1 MKFTRVLLVAAIAVL
16 TFASCK
22 NFKGSSNLKSDSD
35 SASYYLGVSVG
46 LSLKQF
52 DLPAFNNEVFSK
64 SIQEVLNSKDSKY
77 DMQKV
82 DNFLRNY
89 FSKLQIQQGEKNLKA
104 GQEFLAKNKTR
115 TGVIT
120 TASGLQ
126 YEVLKEGN
134 GALPKVDDMVSV
146 QYKGTLIDGSTFDSS
161 YDRGQPAKF
170 PVNQVIPAW
179 TEILQLMKV
188 GSKYKIYVPSEL
200 GYGQNPRAGGKIKAN
215 MALVFE
221 IELLS
226 IDPKQAEPSKAD
238 IKKQI
243 IKKK

>member
-1 MKFTRVLLVAAIAVL
+1 MKFTRVLFVTAIAVL

-22 NFKGSSNLKSDSD
+22 NFKGSANLKSDSD
-35 SASYYLGVSVG
+35 SASYYLGLSVG
-46 LSLKQF
+46 QSLKQF
-52 DLPAFNNEVFSK
+52 DLPSFNNEVFSK
-64 SIQEVLNSKDSKY
+64 AVQEVLNNKDSKF
-77 DMQKV
+77 DAQKV

-89 FSKLQIQQGEKNLKA
+89 FTKLQTQQGEKNQKA
-104 GQEFLAKNKTR
+104 GEEFLAKNKTR
-115 TGVIT
+115 SGVTT

-134 GALPKVDDMVSV
+134 GPMPKADDMVSV

-179 TEILQLMKV
+179 TEVLQLMKV
-188 GSKYKIYVPSEL
+188 GSKYKIYVPSQL
-200 GYGQNPRAGGKIKAN
+200 GYGANPRPGGKIKAN

-226 IDPKQAEPSKAD
+226 IDPKQAEAPKAEL
-238 IKKQI
+238 KKQI